1 MQRMNHQQAIRTGI
15 LTREHGKTFI
25 ADSTGT
31 SRFEGEKIWDG
42 YLTHWLG
49 LKVNARLLAQRDYET
64 GRNIAIL
71 WPWKEPPARD
81 YVEIYYNER
90 LVKYPFSLFGH
101 LAINIDGAIYNYS
114 HLMNENEIISEEEY
128 FYRPALG
135 EFAPHPATSVF
146 NVQDKSR
153 PYYDRFG
160 RNFMRTIHVLRIEG
174 LDNELLKSYCDRMLQ
189 EILDTPDPQRPE
201 KYRDFN
207 IVTRSCVTIIRDG
220 FHHAGYTDVS
230 GRFPRDFFINA
241 AYNFIKLNG
250 RGGIRA
256 GLYRMPQLK
265 VPEAPYSAL
274 TIMMNPFSR
283 LLLRKL
289 PYY

>member
-1 MQRMNHQQAIRTGI
+1 MNHQEEICTGI
-15 LTREHGKTFI
+15 LTREQGRVFI
-25 ADSTGT
+25 ADSKGT
-31 SRFEGEKIWDG
+31 RHFEGDAIWDG
-42 YLTHWLG
+42 YIIHWLG
-49 LKVNARLLAQRDYET
+49 LRVNARLLAQRDYET
-64 GRNIAIL
+64 GRNMVIL
-71 WPWKEPPARD
+71 WPWKEPSTRD

-101 LAINIDGAIYNYS
+101 LAININGAIYNYS

-135 EFAPHPATSVF
+135 EFAPHPATGTF
-146 NVQDKSR
+146 NVQDKNR

-174 LDNELLKSYCDRMLQ
+174 IDAGRMKEYCDRMLR
-189 EILDTPDPQRPE
+189 EIVAHPDPQRPE

-207 IVTRSCVTIIRDG
+207 IVTRSCVTIIRDS
-220 FHHAGYTDVS
+220 FRHAGYKVVS

-250 RGGIRA
+250 RGRIRVR
-256 GLYRMPQLK
+256 LYRMSQLK

-274 TIMMNPFSR
+274 TLMMNPINR
-283 LLLRKL
+283 LLVRKL
-289 PYY
+289 PDY